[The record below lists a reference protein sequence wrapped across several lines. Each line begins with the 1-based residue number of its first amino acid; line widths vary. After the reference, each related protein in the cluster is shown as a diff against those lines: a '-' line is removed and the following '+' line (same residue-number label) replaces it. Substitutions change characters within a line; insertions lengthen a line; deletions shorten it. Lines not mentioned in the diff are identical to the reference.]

1 MRNNGFCVLGDSFP
15 IISIVFRCD
24 IDALEYAQHLLSRKI
39 MVAVFLYPAVPKN
52 SPRVRVGMVPFITM
66 NDVDDFINESVQYA
80 SKKFT

>member
-1 MRNNGFCVLGDSFP
+1 
-15 IISIVFRCD
+15 
-24 IDALEYAQHLLSRKI
+24 